1 MRGVTGGAGH
11 LRIITGE
18 VRRAEGLG
26 LFLQVASEAKLFFRG
41 PAQEILLR
49 RLLHDLMAIHTPLC
63 PAVGSPVP
71 VIEAPLIMTRQADR
85 ILFFPCVL

>member
-41 PAQEILLR
+41 PAQKILPR
-49 RLLHDLMAIHTPLC
+49 HLLHNLVAIHASLC
-63 PAVGSPVP
+63 HTVGSPVP

>member
-1 MRGVTGGAGH
+1 MRGMTGGAGH
-11 LRIITGE
+11 LRGILRE

-26 LFLQVASEAKLFFRG
+26 LFLQMASEAKLFFRG
-41 PAQEILLR
+41 PAQEIFLR
-49 RLLHDLMAIHTPLC
+49 RLLHDLMAIHTSLC

-71 VIEAPLIMTRQADR
+71 VIESPLIVTRQADR